1 MAADTQWAGALA
13 GRVLTDE
20 MPAQGLQIF
29 RALPQWL
36 DPQRELAEPVEQVAA
51 EPALFDA
58 VTQWLMG
65 GRDQSKIR
73 VLFLL
78 SSKWAE
84 ASAFQ
89 HPQQFGLQSH
99 GHVADLIQEQ
109 GAAIRL
115 RQQTFLG
122 SVGTGKRT
130 LGMAKKFTFQQ
141 RVRDGG
147 AIDHH

>member
-1 MAADTQWAGALA
+1 
-13 GRVLTDE
+13 
-20 MPAQGLQIF
+20 
-29 RALPQWL
+29 
-36 DPQRELAEPVEQVAA
+36 
-51 EPALFDA
+51 
-58 VTQWLMG
+58 MG

-78 SSKWAE
+78 SSEWAE

-115 RQQTFLG
+115 RQQAFLG

-130 LGMAKKFTFQQ
+130 LGMAKSSLSSNESGMAAQLTTTKGPSA
-141 RVRDGG
+141 RSENR
-147 AIDHH
+147 